1 MYPKRMVKV
10 DIYLFKKDLQKVL
23 SKLQTSRIVQVTTD
37 QAVREPLSNM
47 ELTTLRARLDDLLA
61 FLETYEPPMKGLSAA
76 LNGPEPMEISRSF
89 YPDLKEWLARAER
102 SLTPIRSSME
112 AIDGELET
120 VRDLSERLRP
130 LSGLDM
136 VLSGIDHLSMVRV
149 KVGLTRRYNELEK
162 AVTEAGGD
170 LIGSL
175 LDRKEGLHA
184 VRIIYPRSSA
194 GPIEENLKGKIFSE
208 LTVDTDRLSAISNRN
223 KLGMDLLTTPIP
235 NVLSKLEE
243 LRDGLLSKKSQL
255 SKEAAALSLKLLPK
269 ARSSREQVE
278 MDLER
283 ERVAVTLGSTRY
295 TNVITGWVEKDRSKE
310 LHDLVGSVTGSAYH
324 ITFKPP
330 YRSEIDGDKVPIIMK
345 NGFLGRLFEPLAV
358 TFAAPRYNEIDPSG
372 WISVPFII
380 IFGLMLGDI
389 GYGLMF
395 TLAGLYI
402 ILKVKRSRSMRD
414 IGYLVAILGISSMV
428 AGLWMGAFFGDL
440 VPRLIYGDP
449 LRPLYSLTV
458 LGYTIPYDSL
468 RDPMFLFMMSMVIG
482 LLQLNLGFVLLGAD
496 RLKNGSV
503 FGFVKGTISWF
514 LVQTG
519 AIIFVGDFLLKAWDM
534 DSTLSIIAL
543 VTFLTGTALL
553 VIEVKGMVFFSMEG
567 LLGDVIS
574 YTRILALGL
583 STFGLAMAFNIIAEM
598 VLDIGSLLIPVAVVL
613 LAFLHVFNFL
623 IQILGGFVHALRLQY
638 VEFFGK
644 FYSGGGALFSPFGRE
659 RVLTR
664 ISDPGWHQGGDGL

>member
-1 MYPKRMVKV
+1 MVKV
-10 DIYLFKKDLQKVL
+10 DIFLFKEDLQQVL
-23 SKLQTSRIVQVTTD
+23 SKLQTSRLVQVTTD
-37 QAVREPLSNM
+37 QTLREPLSNKV
-47 ELTTLRARLDDLLA
+47 LTTLKSRLDDLTT
-61 FLETYEPPMKGLSAA
+61 FLEPYEPPVKGLLAA
-76 LNGPEPMEISRSF
+76 LNGPEPMEISRNF
-89 YPDLKEWLARAER
+89 YPDLKGWLTEAER
-102 SLTPIRSSME
+102 SLHPLRSSME
-112 AIDGELET
+112 ALDDELET

-130 LSGLDM
+130 LSGLEL
-136 VLSGIDHLSMVRV
+136 VLSGLGHLTMVRV
-149 KVGLTRRYNELEK
+149 KVGLTRRYDELEK
-162 AVTEAGGD
+162 AVVGANGD
-170 LIGSL
+170 ISGSL

-194 GPIEENLKGKIFSE
+194 GQLEEKLKGKLFSE
-208 LTVDTDRLSAISNRN
+208 LTVDIARIRALSDRN
-223 KLGMDLLTTPIP
+223 KMGPELLSTPIP
-235 NVLSKLEE
+235 NVLSKLEG
-243 LRDGLLSKKSQL
+243 LREDLHARKVRL
-255 SKEAAALSLKLLPK
+255 SKEASSLSLMLLPR
-269 ARSSREQVE
+269 ARGSREQVE
-278 MDLER
+278 MDIER
-283 ERVAVTLGSTRY
+283 DRAAISLRSTRY
-295 TNVITGWVEKDRSKE
+295 TNVISGWAEKDRLDE
-310 LHDLVGSVTGSAYH
+310 LNDLDGSASCNAFH
-324 ITFKPP
+324 ISTSPP
-330 YRSEIDGDKVPIIMK
+330 SRSEIESDRVPIKMK

-358 TFAAPRYNEIDPSG
+358 TFAAPRYNELDPSA

-395 TLAGLYI
+395 ALAGLFI

-414 IGYLVAILGISSMV
+414 IGYLVTILGASSIV
-428 AGLWMGAFFGDL
+428 AGIWMGAFFGDL

-449 LRPLYSLTV
+449 TRPLFSLTV
-458 LGYTIPYDSL
+458 FGYQLPYDSL

-496 RLKNGSV
+496 RIKNGNV

-519 AIIFVGDFLLKAWDM
+519 AIIFVGDFLLKAWVM

-543 VTFLTGTALL
+543 VTFLSGTVLL
-553 VIEVKGMVFFSMEG
+553 IMEVKGMVFFSMEG

-598 VLDIGSLLIPVAVVL
+598 VMDLGSLLIPLAVVL
-613 LAFLHVFNFL
+613 VVILHIFNFL

-644 FYSGGGALFSPFGRE
+644 FYSGGGTLFSPFGRE

-664 ISDPGWHQGGDGL
+664 ISDLEWHQGGSGP